1 MLFFDI
7 IVDDYFVF
15 VREKETTHL
24 KTMNF
29 KLKSVF
35 LKDVFSSFDKKVE
48 NSGLLSICV
57 EITCIDLFQVYE
69 LLINQYPF
77 SSFWEESDGISYIAF
92 EKCKYVTLDGPKRFE
107 VAKEFNSENFKNLI
121 NLTNESNNSALS
133 KIIYLFSFSENLNN
147 KNLSSD
153 VPSLEAILPKILIM
167 KSNKNCWLRING
179 HVEGKSSLRT
189 LIEEIWTIRNQVI
202 NSGSELIKSSGLKT
216 SFDSPFIDDFSR
228 SLETSKTNMKKV
240 VNRGIQLVEKDI
252 LEKIVLAN
260 RIKIK
265 LKNKLNLVEILKR
278 FKKNQP
284 NTCRYVWKRNSK
296 DILFGASPEK
306 LFSFSKPNLTLE
318 ALAGTIS
325 TNSNFKKLL
334 KSTKDLKEHNYVIQH
349 LIKSLEVS
357 KITNF
362 KKSDIKVNSFG
373 DISHLQT
380 LIFSK
385 VENICPFELLKNL
398 HPSPA
403 VCGYPKNAALDWI
416 NTLESFP
423 RGNYAS
429 PMGWV
434 DSAGNA
440 SFLLAIRGARCIEE
454 NIEFTAGSGIVS
466 GSVLEKEI
474 DEIKLKFE
482 SIEKQIFFA
491 KNPR

>member
-1 MLFFDI
+1 L
-7 IVDDYFVF
+7 
-15 VREKETTHL
+15 H
-24 KTMNF
+24 
-29 KLKSVF
+29 
-35 LKDVFSSFDKKVE
+35 
-48 NSGLLSICV
+48 
-57 EITCIDLFQVYE
+57 
-69 LLINQYPF
+69 
-77 SSFWEESDGISYIAF
+77 
-92 EKCKYVTLDGPKRFE
+92 
-107 VAKEFNSENFKNLI
+107 
-121 NLTNESNNSALS
+121 
-133 KIIYLFSFSENLNN
+133 
-147 KNLSSD
+147 
-153 VPSLEAILPKILIM
+153 
-167 KSNKNCWLRING
+167 
-179 HVEGKSSLRT
+179 
-189 LIEEIWTIRNQVI
+189 
-202 NSGSELIKSSGLKT
+202 
-216 SFDSPFIDDFSR
+216 
-228 SLETSKTNMKKV
+228 SLETSNTSLKKV
-240 VNRGIQLVEKDI
+240 VNRGIQLVEKGI

-265 LKNKLNLVEILKR
+265 LKNKLDLVEILKR

-325 TNSNFKKLL
+325 TNSNYKKLL
-334 KSTKDLKEHNYVIQH
+334 KSTKDLKEHNYVTQY
-349 LIKSLEVS
+349 LIKCLEVS
-357 KITNF
+357 KIKNF

-373 DISHLQT
+373 EISHLQT

-434 DSAGNA
+434 DSSGNA
-440 SFLLAIRGARCIEE
+440 SFLLAIRGARYIEE

-482 SIEKQIFFA
+482 SIVKQIFSA

>member
-1 MLFFDI
+1 MKNDLNLTD
-7 IVDDYFVF
+7 
-15 VREKETTHL
+15 
-24 KTMNF
+24 
-29 KLKSVF
+29 F
-35 LKDVFSSFDKKVE
+35 LKDVFCSFDKKVE
-48 NSGLLSICV
+48 NSGLVSICL
-57 EITCIDLFQVYE
+57 EIPCIDLLKVYE
-69 LLINQYPF
+69 LFINKYPF
-77 SSFWEESDGISYIAF
+77 SSFWEESNGISYIAF

-107 VAKEFNSENFKNLI
+107 LAKEFNSENFKNLI
-121 NLTNESNNSALS
+121 NLTNESHNSALS

-147 KNLSSD
+147 NNLPSD
-153 VPSLEAILPKILIM
+153 IPSLEAILPKILIT
-167 KSNKNCWLRING
+167 KSDKNCWLRING

-202 NSGSELIKSSGLKT
+202 NSEPELIKSSGLKT
-216 SFDSPFIDDFSR
+216 SFDFPINDDFLH
-228 SLETSKTNMKKV
+228 SLETSNTNLKKV
-240 VNRGIQLVEKDI
+240 VNKGIQLVEKGI

-260 RIKIK
+260 RVKIK
-265 LKNKLNLVEILKR
+265 FKNKLDLVEILKR
-278 FKKNQP
+278 LKKNHS

-306 LFSFSKPNLTLE
+306 LFSFTKPILTLE

-325 TNSNFKKLL
+325 TNSNAKKLL
-334 KSTKDLKEHNYVIQH
+334 KSNKDLKEHNYVTQH
-349 LIKSLEVS
+349 LIKCLEVS
-357 KITNF
+357 KIKNF
-362 KKSDIKVNSFG
+362 KKSDTRVNSFG

-385 VENICPFELLKNL
+385 VDNLCPFELLKNL

-403 VCGYPKNAALDWI
+403 VCGYPKNVALDWI

-434 DSAGNA
+434 DASGNA
-440 SFLLAIRGARCIEE
+440 SFLLAIRGARYIEE

-466 GSVLEKEI
+466 GSVLDKEI

-482 SIEKQIFFA
+482 SIVKQIFFA
-491 KNPR
+491 KSPK

>member
-1 MLFFDI
+1 MKND
-7 IVDDYFVF
+7 
-15 VREKETTHL
+15 L
-24 KTMNF
+24 KFTD
-29 KLKSVF
+29 F
-35 LKDVFSSFDKKVE
+35 LKDLFSTFDKKVE
-48 NSGLLSICV
+48 NSGLVSICV
-57 EITCIDLFQVYE
+57 EIPCIDLFQVYE
-69 LLINQYPF
+69 LFINKYQF

-92 EKCKYVTLDGPKRFE
+92 DKCKYVTLDGPRRYE
-107 VAKEFNSENFKNLI
+107 VAKEFNTENFKNLI
-121 NLTNESNNSALS
+121 NLTNESHICSLS

-153 VPSLEAILPKILIM
+153 VPSLEAILPKILII
-167 KSNKNCWLRING
+167 KSDNNCWLRING
-179 HVEGKSSLRT
+179 HVEGKSSLRI
-189 LIEEIWTIRNQVI
+189 LIEEIWAIRNQVI
-202 NSGSELIKSSGLKT
+202 NSGSELKKLSSLKN
-216 SFDSPFIDDFSR
+216 SFDFPIIDDFLS
-228 SLETSKTNMKKV
+228 SLKISNVNLKKI
-240 VNRGIQLVEKDI
+240 VNKGIQLVDKGI

-265 LKNKLNLVEILKR
+265 LKNKLDLVEILKR
-278 FKKNQP
+278 LKNNQP

-296 DILFGASPEK
+296 DIFFGASPEK
-306 LFSFSKPNLTLE
+306 LFSFTKPNLTFE

-325 TNSNFKKLL
+325 TNSNFNNLL
-334 KSTKDLKEHNYVIQH
+334 GSSKDLKEHNYVINY
-349 LIKSLEVS
+349 LIKCLEIL
-357 KITNF
+357 KIKKF

-403 VCGYPKNAALDWI
+403 VCGYPKNEALYWI
-416 NTLESFP
+416 NTLESFA

-434 DSAGNA
+434 DSSGNA
-440 SFLLAIRGARCIEE
+440 SFLVAIRGARYIEE

-474 DEIKLKFE
+474 DEIRLKFE
-482 SIEKQIFFA
+482 SLVKQIVFA
-491 KNPR
+491 KTSK

>member
-1 MLFFDI
+1 MKNDLNLTD
-7 IVDDYFVF
+7 
-15 VREKETTHL
+15 
-24 KTMNF
+24 
-29 KLKSVF
+29 F

-48 NSGLLSICV
+48 NSGLVSICV
-57 EITCIDLFQVYE
+57 EIPCIDLFQVYE

-121 NLTNESNNSALS
+121 NLTNESHNSALS

-147 KNLSSD
+147 KNLPSD
-153 VPSLEAILPKILIM
+153 IPSLEAILPKILIT
-167 KSNKNCWLRING
+167 KSGKNCWLRING

-216 SFDSPFIDDFSR
+216 SFDF
-228 SLETSKTNMKKV
+228 
-240 VNRGIQLVEKDI
+240 
-252 LEKIVLAN
+252 LAN

-265 LKNKLNLVEILKR
+265 LKNKLDLVEILKR
-278 FKKNQP
+278 FKKKQP

-434 DSAGNA
+434 DSSGNA

-482 SIEKQIFFA
+482 SIVKQIFCA

>member
-1 MLFFDI
+1 MKNDLNLTD
-7 IVDDYFVF
+7 
-15 VREKETTHL
+15 
-24 KTMNF
+24 
-29 KLKSVF
+29 F

-48 NSGLLSICV
+48 NSGLVSICV
-57 EITCIDLFQVYE
+57 EIPCIDLFQVYE

-92 EKCKYVTLDGPKRFE
+92 ERCKYVTLDGPKRFE
-107 VAKEFNSENFKNLI
+107 VAKEFNSENFKTLI
-121 NLTNESNNSALS
+121 NLTNESHNSALS
-133 KIIYLFSFSENLNN
+133 KIIYLFSFSENLYN
-147 KNLSSD
+147 KNLPSD
-153 VPSLEAILPKILIM
+153 IPSLEAILPKILIT
-167 KSNKNCWLRING
+167 KCDKNCWLRING

-202 NSGSELIKSSGLKT
+202 NSGSSLINASGLKT

-228 SLETSKTNMKKV
+228 SLETSKTDMKKV
-240 VNRGIQLVEKDI
+240 VNRGIKLVEKGI

-265 LKNKLNLVEILKR
+265 LKNKLDLLEILKR
-278 FKKNQP
+278 FKKKQP
-284 NTCRYVWKRNSK
+284 NTCRYVWKRNSN
-296 DILFGASPEK
+296 DMLFGASPVK
-306 LFSFSKPNLTLE
+306 LFSFSKPNLILE
-318 ALAGTIS
+318 ALAGTMS
-325 TNSNFKKLL
+325 TNSNYKKLL

-362 KKSDIKVNSFG
+362 KKSDMKVNAFG

-398 HPSPA
+398 HTSPA
-403 VCGYPKNAALDWI
+403 VCGYPKNVALDWI

-434 DSAGNA
+434 DSSGNA
-440 SFLLAIRGARCIEE
+440 SFLLAIRGASCIEE

-482 SIEKQIFFA
+482 SIVKQIFCA

>member
-1 MLFFDI
+1 MKNDL
-7 IVDDYFVF
+7 
-15 VREKETTHL
+15 
-24 KTMNF
+24 NF
-29 KLKSVF
+29 TDF
-35 LKDVFSSFDKKVE
+35 LKDVFSTFDKKVE
-48 NSGLLSICV
+48 NSGLVSICLQ
-57 EITCIDLFQVYE
+57 IPCIDLYQVYE
-69 LLINQYPF
+69 LFINKYPF
-77 SSFWEESDGISYIAF
+77 SSFWEESDGVSYIAF
-92 EKCKYVTLDGPKRFE
+92 EKCKYITLNGPKRFK
-107 VAKEFNSENFKNLI
+107 VANQFNSENFKNLI
-121 NLTNESNNSALS
+121 NLTNESHNSALS

-153 VPSLEAILPKILIM
+153 VPSLEAILPKILII
-167 KSNKNCWLRING
+167 KSDKNCWLRING

-189 LIEEIWTIRNQVI
+189 LIEEIWAIRNQVI
-202 NSGSELIKSSGLKT
+202 NSGSELIKISGLKS
-216 SFDSPFIDDFSR
+216 SFDFPIIDDFLK
-228 SLETSKTNMKKV
+228 SLETSNTNLKKV
-240 VNRGIQLVEKDI
+240 VDRGIQLVEKGI

-265 LKNKLNLVEILKR
+265 LKNKLALVEILR
-278 FKKNQP
+278 RLKNKQP
-284 NTCRYVWKRNSK
+284 NTCRYIWKRNNE

-306 LFSFSKPNLTLE
+306 LFSFNKPNLTLE

-325 TNSNFKKLL
+325 SNSNFKKLL
-334 KSTKDLKEHNYVIQH
+334 KSKKDLKEHNYVIQY
-349 LIKSLEVS
+349 LIKCLEVS

-373 DISHLQT
+373 NISHLQT

-416 NTLESFP
+416 NTLESFH

-434 DSAGNA
+434 DASGNS
-440 SFLLAIRGARCIEE
+440 SFLLTIRGARYFEE

-466 GSVLEKEI
+466 GSVLDKEI

-482 SIEKQIFFA
+482 SIVKQIFFA
-491 KNPR
+491 KNLR

>member
-1 MLFFDI
+1 MKNDL
-7 IVDDYFVF
+7 
-15 VREKETTHL
+15 
-24 KTMNF
+24 NF
-29 KLKSVF
+29 TDF
-35 LKDVFSSFDKKVE
+35 LKDVFSTFDKKVE
-48 NSGLLSICV
+48 NSGLVSICV
-57 EITCIDLFQVYE
+57 EIPCLDLLQVYE
-69 LLINQYPF
+69 LFINKYSF
-77 SSFWEESDGISYIAF
+77 SSFWEESNGISYIAF

-107 VAKEFNSENFKNLI
+107 VAKEFNSDNFKNLI
-121 NLTNESNNSALS
+121 NLTYESHISSLS

-153 VPSLEAILPKILIM
+153 VPSLEAILPKILII
-167 KSNKNCWLRING
+167 KSDKNCWLRING
-179 HVEGKSSLRT
+179 HVEGKSSLRI
-189 LIEEIWTIRNQVI
+189 LIEEIWAIRNQVI
-202 NSGSELIKSSGLKT
+202 NFGSELIKSSGLKT
-216 SFDSPFIDDFSR
+216 SFELPIIDDFFY
-228 SLETSKTNMKKV
+228 SLETSNTSLKKV
-240 VNRGIQLVEKDI
+240 VNRGIQLVENGI

-265 LKNKLNLVEILKR
+265 FKNKLDIVEILKR
-278 FKKNQP
+278 LKKNHP

-296 DILFGASPEK
+296 DILFGASPER
-306 LFSFSKPNLTLE
+306 LFSFTKPNLTLE

-334 KSTKDLKEHNYVIQH
+334 KSTKDLKEHNYVTQY

-357 KITNF
+357 KIKNF
-362 KKSDIKVNSFG
+362 EKSDIKVNSFG
-373 DISHLQT
+373 DIAHLQT

-403 VCGYPKNAALDWI
+403 VCGYPKNVALDWI
-416 NTLESFP
+416 NTLESFS

-434 DSAGNA
+434 DASGNA
-440 SFLLAIRGARCIEE
+440 SFLLAIRGARYIEG

-482 SIEKQIFFA
+482 SIVKQIFFA

>member
-1 MLFFDI
+1 MKNDLNLTD
-7 IVDDYFVF
+7 
-15 VREKETTHL
+15 
-24 KTMNF
+24 
-29 KLKSVF
+29 F

-48 NSGLLSICV
+48 NSGLVSICV
-57 EITCIDLFQVYE
+57 EIPSIDLLQVYE
-69 LLINQYPF
+69 LLINKYQF
-77 SSFWEESDGISYIAF
+77 SSFWEESNGISYIAF
-92 EKCKYVTLDGPKRFE
+92 DKCKYVTLDGPKRFE
-107 VAKEFNSENFKNLI
+107 LAKEFNSENFKHLI
-121 NLTNESNNSALS
+121 NLTNESHNSSLS

-153 VPSLEAILPKILIM
+153 VPSLEAILPKILII

-189 LIEEIWTIRNQVI
+189 LIEEIWIIRNQVI
-202 NSGSELIKSSGLKT
+202 NSGSELIKSSSLKT
-216 SFDSPFIDDFSR
+216 SFDLPIIDHLLH
-228 SLETSKTNMKKV
+228 SLETSNISLKKV
-240 VNRGIQLVEKDI
+240 VNRGIQLVEKGI

-265 LKNKLNLVEILKR
+265 FKNKLDLVEILKR
-278 FKKNQP
+278 LKKNHP
-284 NTCRYVWKRNSK
+284 NTCRYVWKRNSN

-306 LFSFSKPNLTLE
+306 LFSFTKPNLTLE

-325 TNSNFKKLL
+325 SNSDFKTLL
-334 KSTKDLKEHNYVIQH
+334 KSNKDLKEHNYVTKY
-349 LIKSLEVS
+349 LIKCLEVL
-357 KITNF
+357 KIKNF

-380 LIFSK
+380 LIICK

-416 NTLESFP
+416 NTLESFH

-434 DSAGNA
+434 DSSGNA
-440 SFLLAIRGARCIEE
+440 SFLLAIRGARYIEE

-482 SIEKQIFFA
+482 SIVKQIFFA

>member
-1 MLFFDI
+1 MKNDLNLTD
-7 IVDDYFVF
+7 
-15 VREKETTHL
+15 
-24 KTMNF
+24 
-29 KLKSVF
+29 F

-48 NSGLLSICV
+48 NSGLVSICI
-57 EITCIDLFQVYE
+57 EIPRIDLLQVYK
-69 LLINQYPF
+69 LFINKYPF
-77 SSFWEESDGISYIAF
+77 SSFWEESNGISYIAF

-121 NLTNESNNSALS
+121 NLTNESNNWALS

-153 VPSLEAILPKILIM
+153 VPSLEAILPKILII

-179 HVEGKSSLRT
+179 YVEGKSSLRT

-202 NSGSELIKSSGLKT
+202 TSGSKLIKSSGLNT
-216 SFDSPFIDDFSR
+216 SFDLPIIDDFLH
-228 SLETSKTNMKKV
+228 SLETSNASLKKV
-240 VNRGIQLVEKDI
+240 LNRGIQLVEKGI

-265 LKNKLNLVEILKR
+265 FRNKFDLVEILKR
-278 FKKNQP
+278 LKKNHP

-306 LFSFSKPNLTLE
+306 LFSFTKPNLTLE

-325 TNSNFKKLL
+325 TNSNYKKLL
-334 KSTKDLKEHNYVIQH
+334 KSTKDVKEHNYVTQY
-349 LIKSLEVS
+349 LIKCLEVS
-357 KITNF
+357 KIKNF
-362 KKSDIKVNSFG
+362 EKSDIKVNSFG

-434 DSAGNA
+434 DSSGNA
-440 SFLLAIRGARCIEE
+440 SFLLAIRGARYLEE

-482 SIEKQIFFA
+482 SIVKQIFFA
-491 KNPR
+491 KKPK

>member
-1 MLFFDI
+1 MKNDLNLTD
-7 IVDDYFVF
+7 
-15 VREKETTHL
+15 
-24 KTMNF
+24 
-29 KLKSVF
+29 F

-48 NSGLLSICV
+48 NSGLVSICV
-57 EITCIDLFQVYE
+57 EIPFIDLLQVYE
-69 LLINQYPF
+69 LLVNKYQF
-77 SSFWEESDGISYIAF
+77 SSFWQESNGISYIAF
-92 EKCKYVTLDGPKRFE
+92 DKCKYVTLDGPKRFE
-107 VAKEFNSENFKNLI
+107 LAKEFNAENFKHLI
-121 NLTNESNNSALS
+121 NLTNESHNSALS

-147 KNLSSD
+147 KNSSSD
-153 VPSLEAILPKILIM
+153 VPSLEAVLPKILII

-202 NSGSELIKSSGLKT
+202 NSGSELIKSSSLKT
-216 SFDSPFIDDFSR
+216 SFDLPIIDDLLH
-228 SLETSKTNMKKV
+228 SLETSNTSLKKV
-240 VNRGIQLVEKDI
+240 LNKGIQLVEKGI

-265 LKNKLNLVEILKR
+265 LKNKLDLVEILKR
-278 FKKNQP
+278 LKKNHP

-306 LFSFSKPNLTLE
+306 LFSFTKPNLTLE

-325 TNSNFKKLL
+325 SNSNFKTLL
-334 KSTKDLKEHNYVIQH
+334 KSTKDLKEHNYVTRY
-349 LIKSLEVS
+349 LIKCLEVS
-357 KITNF
+357 KIKNF

-434 DSAGNA
+434 DSSGNA
-440 SFLLAIRGARCIEE
+440 SFLLAIRGARYIEE

-482 SIEKQIFFA
+482 SIVKEVFFA

>member
-1 MLFFDI
+1 MKNDLNLTD
-7 IVDDYFVF
+7 
-15 VREKETTHL
+15 
-24 KTMNF
+24 
-29 KLKSVF
+29 F

-48 NSGLLSICV
+48 NSGLVSICV
-57 EITCIDLFQVYE
+57 EIPCIDLFQVYE

-121 NLTNESNNSALS
+121 NLTNESHNSALS

-147 KNLSSD
+147 KNLPSD
-153 VPSLEAILPKILIM
+153 IPSLEAILPKILIT
-167 KSNKNCWLRING
+167 KSGKNCWLRING

-202 NSGSELIKSSGLKT
+202 N
-216 SFDSPFIDDFSR
+216 
-228 SLETSKTNMKKV
+228 
-240 VNRGIQLVEKDI
+240 KDI

-265 LKNKLNLVEILKR
+265 LKNKLDLVEILKR
-278 FKKNQP
+278 FKKKQP

-434 DSAGNA
+434 DSSGNA

-482 SIEKQIFFA
+482 SIVKQIFCA

>member
-1 MLFFDI
+1 
-7 IVDDYFVF
+7 
-15 VREKETTHL
+15 
-24 KTMNF
+24 MNND
-29 KLKSVF
+29 LNLTDF

-48 NSGLLSICV
+48 NSGLVSICV
-57 EITCIDLFQVYE
+57 EIPCIDLLQVYK
-69 LLINQYPF
+69 LFINKYSF
-77 SSFWEESDGISYIAF
+77 SSFWEESNGISFIAF
-92 EKCKYVTLDGPKRFE
+92 DKCKYVTLDGPKRFE
-107 VAKEFNSENFKNLI
+107 LAKEFNSENFKNLI
-121 NLTNESNNSALS
+121 NLTSESHNSALS

-147 KNLSSD
+147 NNLPSD
-153 VPSLEAILPKILIM
+153 VPSLEAILPKILII

-179 HVEGKSSLRT
+179 HVESKSSLRT
-189 LIEEIWTIRNQVI
+189 LIEEIWTIRNQVT
-202 NSGSELIKSSGLKT
+202 NSDSELIKT
-216 SFDSPFIDDFSR
+216 SDLNTSYDSPIIDDFLH
-228 SLETSKTNMKKV
+228 SLETSNSSLKKV
-240 VNRGIQLVEKDI
+240 VNRGIQLIEKGI

-265 LKNKLNLVEILKR
+265 FKNKLDLIEILKR
-278 FKKNQP
+278 LKKNHP
-284 NTCRYVWKRNSK
+284 NTCRYVWKRNSN

-306 LFSFSKPNLTLE
+306 LFSFTKPNLTLE

-325 TNSNFKKLL
+325 TDSNFKKLL
-334 KSTKDLKEHNYVIQH
+334 KSTKDLKEHNYVTQYLIQC
-349 LIKSLEVS
+349 LEVS
-357 KITNF
+357 KIKNF

-434 DSAGNA
+434 DSSGNA
-440 SFLLAIRGARCIEE
+440 SFLLAIRGARYVEE
-454 NIEFTAGSGIVS
+454 NIEFIAGSGIVS

-482 SIEKQIFFA
+482 SIVKQIFFA
-491 KNPR
+491 KSPR

>member
-1 MLFFDI
+1 MKNDLNLTD
-7 IVDDYFVF
+7 
-15 VREKETTHL
+15 
-24 KTMNF
+24 
-29 KLKSVF
+29 F
-35 LKDVFSSFDKKVE
+35 LKDVFSSFDKKAE
-48 NSGLLSICV
+48 NSGLVSICV
-57 EITCIDLFQVYE
+57 EIPCIDLFQVYE
-69 LLINQYPF
+69 LFINKYSF

-107 VAKEFNSENFKNLI
+107 LAKEFNSENFKNLI
-121 NLTNESNNSALS
+121 NLTNESHNSALS

-147 KNLSSD
+147 NLSSD
-153 VPSLEAILPKILIM
+153 VPSLEAILPKILFI
-167 KSNKNCWLRING
+167 KSGKNCWLRING

-202 NSGSELIKSSGLKT
+202 NSGSKLIKSSGLKT
-216 SFDSPFIDDFSR
+216 SFDLPIIDDFLH
-228 SLETSKTNMKKV
+228 SLETSNTSFKKV
-240 VNRGIQLVEKDI
+240 VNRGIQLVEKGI

-265 LKNKLNLVEILKR
+265 FKNKLDLVEILKR
-278 FKKNQP
+278 LKKNHP

-306 LFSFSKPNLTLE
+306 LFSFTKPNLTLE

-325 TNSNFKKLL
+325 ANSNFKKLL
-334 KSTKDLKEHNYVIQH
+334 KSTKDLKEHNYVTQY
-349 LIKSLEVS
+349 LIKCLEVS
-357 KITNF
+357 KIKNF

-429 PMGWV
+429 PIGWV
-434 DSAGNA
+434 DSSGNA
-440 SFLLAIRGARCIEE
+440 SFLLAIRGARYIEE

-482 SIEKQIFFA
+482 SLVKQIFFA
-491 KNPR
+491 KKPR